1 MTKRQIDVQVLP
13 AYRATASTAWVR
25 RVAAAALR
33 AGDPQGTAGA
43 SILLTNEQAL
53 HDLNR
58 RFRGLDE
65 PTDVLAFGRGGEQE
79 GGPEGKQELHQAE
92 ASDTQGVNF
101 PDAPGED
108 SLGDVVV
115 SYPHAEAQ
123 AAERSVPTEREL
135 ALLIVHGVLH
145 LLGHDHAEPGEQAAM
160 QALEAE
166 ALDLLFAGAPA

>member
-13 AYRATASTAWVR
+13 IYRAAASAAWVR
-25 RVAAAALR
+25 KAAAAALR
-33 AGDPQGTAGA
+33 AGDPDGTGGA
-43 SILLTNEQAL
+43 SILLTNDDAL

-79 GGPEGKQELHQAE
+79 SGPG
-92 ASDTQGVNF
+92 ASPGAPGVSF
-101 PDAPGED
+101 PDAPGEE

-123 AAERSVPTEREL
+123 AAERGVPTEREL

-145 LLGHDHAEPGEQAAM
+145 LLGHDHAEPDEAAAM
-160 QALEAE
+160 QALEAQ
-166 ALDLLFAGAPA
+166 ALDLLFEGAPA